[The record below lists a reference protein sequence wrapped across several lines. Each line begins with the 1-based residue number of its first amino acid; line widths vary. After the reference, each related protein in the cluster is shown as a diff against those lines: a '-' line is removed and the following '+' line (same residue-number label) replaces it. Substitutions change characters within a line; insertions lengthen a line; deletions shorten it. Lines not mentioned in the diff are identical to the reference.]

1 MNLIERI
8 CLAALQGFQGF
19 MGHDYEQEVRAAYK
33 EADRTETSLREHIS
47 SLNNDLFGFRE
58 RISDMDGELAGLQVA
73 FVETEE
79 QLEEA
84 QRLAL
89 QERHL
94 KIQESTA
101 HLQTQLWAADL
112 DNKLK
117 ASDMK
122 VKMYQGQVT
131 TLREEGEAARAAI
144 RQLNSERD
152 QAKLALAYG
161 GDPMKIL
168 NPIVGKALSA

>member
-1 MNLIERI
+1 MTLIERI
-8 CLAALQGFQGF
+8 CLAALQGFQGLC
-19 MGHDYEQEVRAAYK
+19 GHDYEQEVRAAYK
-33 EADRTETSLREHIS
+33 EADRNENSL
-47 SLNNDLFGFRE
+47 RE

-73 FVETEE
+73 FVDTEE
-79 QLEEA
+79 QLHEA

-122 VKMYQGQVT
+122 VKMYQEQVSA
-131 TLREEGEAARAAI
+131 LREEGEAARAAI

-152 QAKLALAYG
+152 QAKMVAAYG

-168 NPIVGKALSA
+168 NPVVGKALSA